1 MSDFVNVTFP
11 DWLAFGSQAS
21 VTWQT
26 NLTRS
31 SGGNETTNQQWED
44 DLIEFDASFAVQ
56 DSGDYASIRDHFHE
70 VRGRAKSFLFKNYLD
85 YTVTQAQGALLDLSG
100 VAPTANGTFYLHK
113 KYGSTNPYYKKI
125 SRPDTPAVIYRT
137 RASVTSVITPTVT
150 YTTGAV
156 ALTGHVAGDTYA
168 WSGTFKVR
176 CRYLTDKLPGV
187 VIDREP
193 GESGQLFVRCE
204 AIPIREVRE

>member
-1 MSDFVNVTFP
+1 MSDFVNAPFP

-26 NLTRS
+26 ELTRS
-31 SGGNETTNQQWED
+31 SGGNETTNQQWAD
-44 DLIEFDASFAVQ
+44 DLIEFDASFAVK
-56 DSGDYASIRDHFHE
+56 DSSDYASIRNHFHE

-85 YTVTQAQGALLDLSG
+85 YECLQASGFLMTLAL
-100 VAPTANGTFYLHK
+100 VVPAANGTFYLHK
-113 KYGSTNPYYKKI
+113 KYGSVNPYYKRI
-125 SRPDTPAVIYRT
+125 VRPDTPIVVYRT
-137 RASVTSVITPTVT
+137 RASVTSVITPTID
-150 YTTGAV
+150 YSTGAV
-156 ALTGHVAGDTYA
+156 TLTGHQSGDTYA

-187 VIDREP
+187 ITDKEP
-193 GESGQLFVRCE
+193 GDDGKFFVRSE